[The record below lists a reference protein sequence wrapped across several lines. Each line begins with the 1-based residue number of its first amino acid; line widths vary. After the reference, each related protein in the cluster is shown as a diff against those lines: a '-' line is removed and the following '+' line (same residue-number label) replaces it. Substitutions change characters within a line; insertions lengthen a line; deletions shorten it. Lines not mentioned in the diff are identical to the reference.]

1 MQVKAYNL
9 TEHRFDVVV
18 IGAGGAGLRAAL
30 AACGNGASV
39 AVISKVPPTRSH
51 TVAAQGGINAALANR
66 GPDDWR
72 WHMYDT
78 VRGSDWLGDQ
88 DAIAFMCRHAPEAI
102 RELEAMGVPFTRDEN
117 GNIYQRAYGGQSTEY
132 GKGGLA
138 YRACASAD
146 RMGHAMLHTLYQQSM
161 KSGARFFIEFLA
173 LDLLWDEEGACAGVL
188 AWELATGELHCFRSR
203 QLILATG
210 GFGQVFA
217 STTASGI
224 CTGDGGAMI
233 LRAGLPLQDM
243 EFIQFHPTGLY
254 GTGVLIT
261 EGARGEGGILVNNL
275 GERFMKRYAPQ
286 YMDLAS
292 RDVISRAIEQEIR
305 EGRGSGPNKDHVL
318 LRLDHLGAAVI
329 NEKLPSIRDIARTFA
344 GIDISI
350 SPIPVLPS
358 VHYTMGGIPTTAASE
373 VVTEEGDAVQGL
385 LTIGEA
391 ACNSVHGANRL
402 GCNSLL
408 DLVVFGKA
416 AGARAGAAKGTGHAP
431 LDQQTLDEAVAH
443 FAQLRES
450 KGGATPASLRR
461 QMQSVMQHHAGIF
474 RDAPSL
480 MNGLR
485 LLDKLWNQKKSE
497 LIVRDKGLLW
507 NNDLIEAIELDNLLR
522 QAIATV
528 ASALHR
534 EESRGA
540 HTRTD
545 YPARNDSL
553 WLKHTLFSMDE
564 KGRFRLATRPVRMD
578 GGQDSPSF
586 PPEMRNY

>member
-1 MQVKAYNL
+1 MAVKSYNPI
-9 TEHRFDVVV
+9 THNFDVVV

-30 AACGNGASV
+30 AAQAKGASV

-51 TVAAQGGINAALANR
+51 TVAAQGGINAALGNR
-66 GPDDWR
+66 KADDWR

-88 DAIAFMCRHAPEAI
+88 DAIAYMCKHAPAAI
-102 RELEAMGVPFTRDEN
+102 RELEFMGVPFTRDTD
-117 GNIYQRAYGGQSTEY
+117 GTIYQRAYGGQSTEF

-138 YRACASAD
+138 YRACAAAD
-146 RMGHAMLHTLYQQSM
+146 RTGHAMLHTLYQQAM
-161 KSGARFFIEFLA
+161 KHGVRFFIEYMA
-173 LDLLWDEEGACAGVL
+173 LDLLWDDEGTCAGAL
-188 AWELATGELHCFRSR
+188 CWELGTGELHSFRSHR
-203 QLILATG
+203 LILATG
-210 GFGQVFA
+210 GFGQIFA
-217 STTASGI
+217 STTASSI

-233 LRAGLPLQDM
+233 LRSGLPLQDM

-261 EGARGEGGILVNNL
+261 EGARGEGGHLVNNL
-275 GERFMKRYAPQ
+275 GERFMKRYAPN

-305 EGRGSGPNKDHVL
+305 EGRGCGPNKDHVL
-318 LRLDHLGAAVI
+318 LRLDHLAPEVI

-344 GIDISI
+344 KIDISI

-358 VHYTMGGIPTTAASE
+358 VHYTMGGIPASAASE
-373 VVTEEGDAVQGL
+373 VIGHNEKPVEGL
-385 LTIGEA
+385 LVIGEA

-408 DLVVFGKA
+408 DLMVFGKA
-416 AGARAGAAKGTGHAP
+416 AGESAGRVQKSPHVKLSSAAMERALGHF
-431 LDQQTLDEAVAH
+431 DK
-443 FAQLRES
+443 LRMADGEF
-450 KGGATPASLRR
+450 TPAPLRR

-474 RDAPSL
+474 RDAPFL

-485 LLDKLWNQKKSE
+485 LLEKLWSQKKNS
-497 LIVRDKGLLW
+497 LKVRERGLLW
-507 NNDLIEAIELDNLLR
+507 NNDLVEAVELDNLLR

-534 EESRGA
+534 TESRGA

-545 YPARNDSL
+545 YPHRNDAQ
-553 WLKHTLFSMDE
+553 WLKHTLFSMNDLD
-564 KGRFRLATRPVRMD
+564 RFRLDTRPVRTD
-578 GGQDSPSF
+578 GGEGVEAIA
-586 PPEMRNY
+586 PEMRSY